1 MSEVASQVSGQ
12 RITVFHP
19 SFYHLPNVEWGFPV
33 AQLIK
38 NSPAMQ
44 ETLVR
49 FLGWEDPLEKG
60 NTKVYLQFKLRIGS
74 MIIFSSSVLLH
85 RHWYGV
91 NRILDLNKFGICKL

>member
-1 MSEVASQVSGQ
+1 MPALVNQDKAGEAEAEFPGQ
-12 RITVFHP
+12 WV
-19 SFYHLPNVEWGFPV
+19 
-33 AQLIK
+33 
-38 NSPAMQ
+38 
-44 ETLVR
+44 
-49 FLGWEDPLEKG
+49 EKG

>member
-60 NTKVYLQFKLRIGS
+60 YTAH
-74 MIIFSSSVLLH
+74 SS
-85 RHWYGV
+85 
-91 NRILDLNKFGICKL
+91 ILDKILVSFTFVLFENTTVPLVVLMGKLSFR